1 MELLTPSL
9 LLRRWRPEDREPFA
23 RLNADPRVMESFP
36 ACLTREESDREI
48 ERFGAHFELHGFG
61 IWAVER
67 RNAPGCLSCMGL
79 RVTTLPAPFTPG
91 VEILWKLAAEY
102 WGQGL
107 ASEGAREVL
116 RYGFGPLALG
126 EIVAFTIAGNVRS
139 RRVMEKIGL
148 RHSPAEDFD
157 HPNLPV
163 AHPLRRHMLD
173 RAKRDRWL
181 QE

>member
-1 MELLTPSL
+1 MELLTPRL
-9 LLRRWRPEDREPFA
+9 LLRRWLPEDSEPFA
-23 RLNADPRVMESFP
+23 RLNADPRVMEFFP

-48 ERFGAHFELHGFG
+48 ERFEAHFELHGYG

-67 RNAPGCLSCMGL
+67 RNGPGCVGCLGL
-79 RVTTLPAPFTPG
+79 QVTTLPAPFAPR
-91 VEILWKLAAEY
+91 VEILWKLAAEH

-116 RYGFGPLALG
+116 RYGFGTLALD
-126 EIVAFTIAGNVRS
+126 EIVAFTTAGNLRS

-148 RHSPAEDFD
+148 RHSPTEDFD
-157 HPNLPV
+157 HPNLPEG
-163 AHPLRRHMLD
+163 HPLRRHMLY
-173 RAKRDRWL
+173 RATRERWL